1 MFLGMDCLLYIP
13 IPESKLNIIIIISKE
28 KKYHI
33 PKKNYL

>member
-28 KKYHI
+28 KKISYT
-33 PKKNYL
+33 